1 MRARNWT
8 LLSFTLPALAALGGL
23 LPAQAG
29 GKGKVRE
36 LPVVLAQA
44 GRRLQKPHRLKAKP
58 EDYLKAARLD
68 RESGNLD
75 SALFWCRKIS
85 EEFPNNRKVTPQALI
100 LGAEIYLEMNKSM
113 GARIWTTKA
122 IRRFR
127 DLPDYQKRIA
137 ILHRWAMTRVTY
149 ANRNRPRTH
158 MAQYCLILQWSV
170 RGLSGEEIRAR
181 YDRFWGELK
190 RHLKDWERP
199 GKEKGRERYPPSG
212 MGRVMEWLTAAL
224 ARDVL
229 AARGIHNKALDEMVP
244 LLKKRIEM
252 LRDLWTAPTPD
263 PRALENFDK
272 LMRLCWRKFRKFH
285 EQTEKLVTFH
295 IPSRR
300 RVAVRRKEV
309 SFSSLSRKELE
320 EKVRI
325 LAKRVKELEE
335 MIREMKRRERRRK
348 RETGKKKE

>member
-1 MRARNWT
+1 MRVRNRT

-29 GKGKVRE
+29 GERKVQGFH
-36 LPVVLAQA
+36 VVLAQA
-44 GRRLQKPHRLKAKP
+44 ARRLQKPHRLKAKP
-58 EDYLKAARLD
+58 EDYLKAAQLD

-75 SALFWCRKIS
+75 SALFWCQKIS
-85 EEFPNNRKVTPQALI
+85 NEFPDNRKVTPKALI
-100 LGAEIYLEMNKSM
+100 LGAEIYLEMNKPM
-113 GARIWTTKA
+113 RARIWTTMA

-149 ANRNRPRTH
+149 AYRNQPRTH
-158 MAQYCLILQWSV
+158 IAQYCLILQWSV

-224 ARDVL
+224 TRDVL
-229 AARGIHNKALDEMVP
+229 ASRGIHNKALDEMVP

-252 LRDLWTAPTPD
+252 LRELWAAPTPD

-272 LMRLCWRKFRKFH
+272 LMHLYWTKFRAFRK
-285 EQTEKLVTFH
+285 ETKKLVTFH

-300 RVAVRRKEV
+300 KAEKREKEKPL
-309 SFSSLSRKELE
+309 SALSRKELE
-320 EKVRI
+320 ERVRA

-335 MIREMKRRERRRK
+335 KIREMKRRGRRGK
-348 RETGKKKE
+348 REGGKKKE